1 MARSKSLF
9 LIVCAAL
16 FAASACNLPTAIG
29 GQGTTS
35 IPVTVREG
43 AAAEYRTGPG
53 PTFDL
58 VGVLNPGQEVE
69 AFGLSPDGDYLLIR
83 DPANSGVPC
92 WLKRDSTTLTGIP
105 VGLPISTLPPTPT
118 MVPGQ
123 EVAGICPT
131 PIGGGPTPVSCPT
144 LVDGNPSGGCPTP
157 VGGGPTPVGCPTL
170 VPGLT
175 LPPRGCPTPIGGGP
189 TPVGCPTL
197 VVGPTLPPRGCPT
210 PVGGG
215 PTPVSCPTRV
225 VGPTSVGGC
234 PTPVGGGPTPV
245 SCRPRVTLPPP
256 RGGPTLPPTL
266 VK

>member
-1 MARSKSLF
+1 MARSKF
-9 LIVCAAL
+9 VILIVCAAVL
-16 FAASACNLPTAIG
+16 AASACNLPTALG

-35 IPVTVREG
+35 IPVTVKEG
-43 AAAEYRTGPG
+43 AAAEYHTGPG

-123 EVAGICPT
+123 EVAGSCPT

-144 LVDGNPSGGCPTP
+144 LVDGTPYGGCPTP

-189 TPVGCPTL
+189 TPIGCPTL
-197 VVGPTLPPRGCPT
+197 VAGPTSPPRGCPT